1 MGIVVDDYMQT
12 SVADVYAAGDVAQG
26 KDLST
31 GEYYVQ
37 AIQPTAVEHAKL
49 AAQSMTIGHTSE
61 TSGKLNMNVLDTVGL
76 MTQHV
81 GCMRGL
87 IQTGAHLGEWK
98 DKLLEQPNR
107 LPEAYL
113 ASAQAQNQSLA
124 RQ

>member
-1 MGIVVDDYMQT
+1 MGTEGGDEAELVDKDRYQYLNLQFKE
-12 SVADVYAAGDVAQG
+12 DV
-26 KDLST
+26 L
-31 GEYYVQ
+31 
-37 AIQPTAVEHAKL
+37 
-49 AAQSMTIGHTSE
+49 
-61 TSGKLNMNVLDTVGL
+61 VGASSL
-76 MTQHV
+76 GMTQHV

-98 DKLLEQPNR
+98 EKLIEQPSR